1 MKCNVKPQ
9 IVDVYYPFRNKEGI
23 LCPGIKPLSRSIS
36 EVCLSMQSP
45 SLKEIVDKVVA
56 STAAGDKEQKAAL
69 KKELPAVTWCGTTNG
84 KTRAASHTEPTQLVM
99 VDIDHVENIE
109 EKVPEISEI
118 LTKDDDFMSR
128 LLIFHITPSGAG
140 IRLVFYA
147 WEDLPTLEENM
158 KRCVERFG
166 LDKYGDYDEAVH
178 DLSRLS
184 FLVDWGRVVFFNKTL
199 SEEGF
204 EYDELPI
211 KKEHSGSSE
220 GAEGTLGANGETT
233 GGDTPTIS
241 DEDVAKF
248 SVYDYRG
255 TPLKVIVEKYVEK
268 NGEPSSGEIHN
279 FYNEMVKNFR
289 CICDNNKKL
298 LLWLLPRFGHTEAE
312 CWSQIKSICKVN
324 TLSQLPKPFYFF
336 LKDNGF
342 YQPKTNIHDK
352 RYLTMMSEAD
362 DSNIY
367 PPYLPPVFRELVRI
381 APKDFVLPVI
391 DALLPILGTLT
402 SYAKAVYPY
411 DNREHTTSF
420 FSVIYAPPGTGK
432 GFVERFIEMLFED
445 LRLRDEVQNAR
456 EGIYLRFLQ
465 RKSQNDKSPD
475 QPHTSLRIIPAKNSE
490 AEFLSKQKDNHGYHM
505 FTFAAEMDSWAKGSR
520 AAGGNKDDMIRIAWD
535 NGEYGQQFKS
545 FNTFKGVVRL
555 YWNVLITGTY
565 QQLISYFK
573 NVENGLV
580 TRCGFTGIEN
590 QEFAPPP
597 VWKKLS
603 KRDMEVIR
611 RFTQRCDENTYETPC
626 NIVPEDLM
634 LVKDDDFDKEIDW
647 QFKFRERKEFDC
659 SWIMPTIDA
668 FHQEQT
674 KLAALALDRARDV
687 FRRRVAVRGFRLAL
701 LCMCLWET
709 PRKQDLEK
717 CKAFIDWYM
726 HRDIEEMLRLWG
738 EAYNNLDNN
747 VGNIRQK
754 NLYNELPETF
764 TRNDVYTLCVKYNV
778 KTVVRRIIFEWN
790 RLKVI
795 EKIDNN
801 TYRKIGKKK

>member
-1 MKCNVKPQ
+1 MKCKVIPER
-9 IVDVYYPFRNKEGI
+9 VDVYYPFRNKEGV
-23 LCPGIKPLSRSIS
+23 LCPGIKPVSRSIE
-36 EVCLSMQSP
+36 EVKATMQNAT
-45 SLKEIVDKVVA
+45 LKEIVDRVVA
-56 STAAGDKEQKAAL
+56 AEKAGDKEAKSAA
-69 KKELPAVTWCGTTNG
+69 KKELPGVTWCGTTNG
-84 KTRAASHTEPTQLVM
+84 KTRSAAHSQPTQLVM
-99 VDIDHVENIE
+99 VDIDHIENME
-109 EKVPEISEI
+109 ESVPAISDA
-118 LTKDDDFMSR
+118 LAKDDDFMRR

-147 WEDLPTLEENM
+147 WEDLHTTGENM
-158 KRCVERFG
+158 DRCVERFE
-166 LDKYGDYDEAVH
+166 LEKYGKYDDPVH

-184 FLVDWGRVVFFNKTL
+184 YLVDWDKVIFFNDAL
-199 SEEGF
+199 SKEGF

-211 KKEHSGSSE
+211 TTNVGEASSDDDGTDNGAGGSSE
-220 GAEGTLGANGETT
+220 VPLL
-233 GGDTPTIS
+233 S
-241 DEDVAKF
+241 DEEKEKF
-248 SVYDYRG
+248 SEYDYRG
-255 TPLKVIVEKYVEK
+255 TPLRVIVEKYVEK

-362 DSNIY
+362 DTNIY

-381 APKDFVLPVI
+381 APKDFVFPVI

-411 DNREHTTSF
+411 DNRDHTTSF

-432 GFVERFIEMLFED
+432 GFVERFIDLLFSD
-445 LRLRDEVQNAR
+445 LKLRDEVQNAR
-456 EGIYLRFLQ
+456 EAIYLKVML
-465 RKSQNDKSPD
+465 RKGSNDKAPE

-505 FTFAAEMDSWAKGSR
+505 FTFAAEMDSWAKGAR

-565 QQLISYFK
+565 QQLLSYFK

-603 KRDMEVIR
+603 KRDLDVIR
-611 RFTQRCDENTYETPC
+611 RFTQRCDDNTYETPC

-634 LVKDDDFDKEIDW
+634 LVKDEDFDKEVEW

-701 LCMCLWET
+701 LCMCLWDT

-717 CKAFIDWYM
+717 CKQFIDWYM

-738 EAYNNLDNN
+738 EAYNNLDSN
-747 VGNIRQK
+747 VANIRQK
-754 NLYNELPETF
+754 NLYNELPDTF
-764 TRNDVYTLCVKYNV
+764 TRNDVYALCVKYNV

>member
-1 MKCNVKPQ
+1 MKCKVIPQ
-9 IVDVYYPFRNKEGI
+9 FVDVYYSFRNKEGVM
-23 LCPGIKPLSRSIS
+23 CPGIKPFSRQIGDFIQ
-36 EVCLSMQSP
+36 SMRDP
-45 SLKEIVDKVVA
+45 KLKEKIDLIVKA
-56 STAAGDKEQKAAL
+56 EEEGDKETKAAL

-84 KTRAASHTEPTQLVM
+84 RTRAASHMEPTQLVM
-99 VDIDHVENIE
+99 VDIDHIHDWTASLAAITDAV
-109 EKVPEISEI
+109 S
-118 LTKDDDFMSR
+118 KDDAFLKR
-128 LLIFHITPSGAG
+128 LLLFHVTPSGKG
-140 IRLVFYA
+140 VRLVFYA
-147 WEDLPTLEENM
+147 WEDLHTIKANM
-158 KRCVERFG
+158 DRCVER
-166 LDKYGDYDEAVH
+166 LELTKYGDYDEQVH

-184 FLVDWGRVVFFNKTL
+184 FVVDWGRVVFYNKEL
-199 SEEGF
+199 AEQGI

-211 KKEHSGSSE
+211 RKDAFVESKEEEAEDTAEAGS
-220 GAEGTLGANGETT
+220 ETSL
-233 GGDTPTIS
+233 IS
-241 DEDVAKF
+241 DEESERFANF
-248 SVYDYRG
+248 DYRG

-268 NGEPSSGEIHN
+268 KGEPSSGEIHN
-279 FYNEMVKNFR
+279 FYNEMVKFFR

-298 LLWLLPRFGHTEAE
+298 LLWLLPRFGHSEAE
-312 CWSQIKSICKVN
+312 CWSQIKSICKAN

-342 YQPKTNIHDK
+342 YQPQTNTNDR
-352 RYLTMMSEAD
+352 RYQALMSDPTDE
-362 DSNIY
+362 NIY

-381 APKDFVLPVI
+381 APKDFVFPVI

-432 GFVERFIEMLFED
+432 GFVERFIDLLFED
-445 LRLRDEVQNAR
+445 LKLRDEVQNAR
-456 EGIYLRFLQ
+456 EAIFLRVMQ
-465 RKSQNDKSPD
+465 RKGSNDKAPE

-505 FTFAAEMDSWAKGSR
+505 FTFAAEMDSWAKGAR

-545 FNTFKGVVRL
+545 FNTFKGTVRL

-597 VWKKLS
+597 IWKKLS
-603 KRDMEVIR
+603 KRDMDMIR
-611 RFTQRCDENTYETPC
+611 RFTLRCDENTYETPC
-626 NIVPEDLM
+626 TIVPDDLM
-634 LVKDDDFDKEIDW
+634 LVKDDDFDKEVDW
-647 QFKFRERKEFDC
+647 QFKFKERKMFDC

-668 FHQEQT
+668 FHKEQT
-674 KLAALALDRARDV
+674 KKAALALDRARDV
-687 FRRRVAVRGFRLAL
+687 FRRRAAVRGFRLAL
-701 LCMCLWET
+701 LCMCLWDK
-709 PRKQDLEK
+709 PRKQDLER
-717 CKAFIDWYM
+717 CTEFIDWYM

-738 EAYNNLDNN
+738 EAYNGLDDN
-747 VGNIRQK
+747 VSNMRQK
-754 NLYNELPETF
+754 NLFNELPEKF
-764 TRNDVYTLCVKYNV
+764 TKNDIYVLCTKYNV
-778 KTVVRRIIFEWN
+778 KTPVRRIVFEWN

-795 EKIDNN
+795 EKLGKD
-801 TYRKIGKKK
+801 TYKKISKKQ